1 MSCFVDITF
10 TFIVFLSCIY
20 TMAAS
25 DNIKDEELDK
35 GAHSERGALWFG
47 PRLGKRSLQ
56 FVDEDNSQAILK
68 LLEAADAV
76 KYYYNQMPYEMQAD
90 APQAKVT
97 KKVIFT
103 PKLGRTTDNQEKRF
117 ENVDFTPRL
126 GRKLAEKIASATDDE
141 SYYPDSVRMS
151 SRTNYFSPRLGRNFN
166 LSPKLAREIIYD
178 MFSEPQ
184 TRVAR
189 SLNRTKSTK
198 F

>member
-1 MSCFVDITF
+1 MSCFVDVTF
-10 TFIVFLSCIY
+10 IFIVFLSCVH

-25 DNIKDEELDK
+25 DIIKDDELDK

-117 ENVDFTPRL
+117 ENVEFTPRL
-126 GRKLAEKIASATDDE
+126 GRKLAEKMAATSDDE
-141 SYYPDSVRMS
+141 SYYPESVRLNTRS
-151 SRTNYFSPRLGRNFN
+151 NYFSPRLGRNFN
-166 LSPKLAREIIYD
+166 LANKLPRELIYD
-178 MFSEPQ
+178 IYSEPQ
-184 TRVAR
+184 IRVAR
-189 SLNRTKSTK
+189 SLNRTKSSK
-198 F
+198 L